1 MKNLLFASVLFT
13 GLLALAPAAQADH
26 HRSHGY
32 GHGYSHGC
40 GQRYGYSGYSGY
52 GGGYS
57 RYDYQPDFYPRY
69 RYQERPV
76 YYCPPTYY
84 GYSVPRPVYRYRGGD
99 DCSPYRRSSG
109 SRFSVFFG
117 F

>member
-1 MKNLLFASVLFT
+1 MKNILFASLLFT
-13 GLLALAPAAQADH
+13 GLLALAPTAQADH
-26 HRSHGY
+26 YRSYGRGDRCGDGY
-32 GHGYSHGC
+32 GSS
-40 GQRYGYSGYSGY
+40 RYSGY
-52 GGGYS
+52 GRSYS
-57 RYDYQPDFYPRY
+57 RYDCQPDFYPRY
-69 RYQERPV
+69 RCDQRPSR

-84 GYSVPRPVYRYRGGD
+84 GYSVPRPVYRSRGWD